1 MKVLFLIFFIS
12 YSLPFTAFG
21 ANKQTNTIKV
31 LNKQYD
37 RESYIIGSCIRGYVC
52 EALHN
57 LGSSG
62 ETLIEV
68 GDRIGAEVLKE
79 IYNEGG

>member
-1 MKVLFLIFFIS
+1 MKILFLIFFIS

-21 ANKQTNTIKV
+21 ENKQTN
-31 LNKQYD
+31 
-37 RESYIIGSCIRGYVC
+37 IRGYVC

-62 ETLIEV
+62 ETLV
-68 GDRIGAEVLKE
+68 GVVDRIGAEVLKE
-79 IYNEGG
+79 IYDDGAKKCLANYEHIETI